1 MIYFML
7 TDILDESSE
16 ILCCGPGAKEAAIDA
31 FELPEDTEDMILKKV
46 VSRKKQVVPV
56 LVSAMQH

>member
-16 ILCCGPGAKEAAIDA
+16 IMCYGPGAKEAVIDA
-31 FELPEDTEDMILKKV
+31 FGLAENTDRMILKKV
-46 VSRKKQVVPV
+46 VSRKKQVVPA
-56 LVSAMQH
+56 LVAAMQH